1 MDFKSLIQKIESLD
15 DSIVTPKAP
24 TLPKS
29 IQLSEGA
36 QLRVLSGQTTIL
48 AESAKKA
55 ASKNKQKAANA
66 KKPAIKKPVNKA
78 PIDDEVE
85 DKVPTFKKSAKNES
99 AEYDDFTLRFMNM
112 VESRKSKKKAPDED
126 GDGIPDFVDSDSEN
140 ASSSKKKSA
149 SKKKPTDKKSPVS
162 KKKPTDK
169 KSSGP
174 AKKGLTPK
182 QEKFF
187 GKKKTVKESYE
198 PILTFRDMIR
208 LVQESGGQQQI
219 DPVDQELWQW
229 AQRVAVQK
237 FVEGAKAEMYAGLVY
252 ERMGG
257 VFEMYD
263 ILSESN

>member
-15 DSIVTPKAP
+15 DAIVTPQAP

-29 IQLSEGA
+29 VQLSEGA
-36 QLRVLSGQTTIL
+36 QLRVLAGQTTIL
-48 AESAKKA
+48 AEAKTAKQAAAKKEVAKKA
-55 ASKNKQKAANA
+55 VA
-66 KKPAIKKPVNKA
+66 KKAVAKKAVAKKEANEKAKDKPVGKKSTTTEAYAVDSFTSRFMQMVEARKTKKKKPDA
-78 PIDDEVE
+78 
-85 DKVPTFKKSAKNES
+85 
-99 AEYDDFTLRFMNM
+99 
-112 VESRKSKKKAPDED
+112 D
-126 GDGIPDFVDSDSEN
+126 GDGVPDWADSDSN
-140 ASSSKKKSA
+140 SSSKKKSTA
-149 SKKKPTDKKSPVS
+149 KKKST
-162 KKKPTDK
+162 
-169 KSSGP
+169 GP
-174 AKKGLTPK
+174 AKKQLTPK

-198 PILTFRDMIR
+198 PKLTFRDMVR
-208 LVQESGGQQQI
+208 FVQESGGQQQI

-263 ILSESN
+263 VLSESN